1 MKNWIAASALMLSGC
16 TPPTLQ
22 WTHGPEVSEATCTAS
37 CNAHFDEC
45 PRIFADFPERGAVEC
60 PAERDNCLKTC
71 QVHHAAA
78 RPPAALPVAPAS
90 AVPAAP
96 VVAVPSPAPQGAAR
110 AAPSKEARLRELK
123 RLYDEGLVSDD
134 VYRHRQE
141 AILAEP

>member
-1 MKNWIAASALMLSGC
+1 MKNWIAVCVLILSGC

-22 WTHGPEVSEATCTAS
+22 WTHGPEVNEATCTAS

-45 PRIFADFPERGAVEC
+45 PRIFAEFPERGAVEC

-78 RPPAALPVAPAS
+78 RPSAALPVAPA
-90 AVPAAP
+90 AVPVPAAQ
-96 VVAVPSPAPQGAAR
+96 ATQGTPS
-110 AAPSKEARLRELK
+110 APSKEARLRELK
-123 RLYDEGLVSDD
+123 RLYDAGLVSDD

>member
-1 MKNWIAASALMLSGC
+1 MKNLVAAFAVMLSGC
-16 TPPTLQ
+16 TPPTLP
-22 WTHGPEVSEATCTAS
+22 WTQGPEVNEATCTAS
-37 CNAHFDEC
+37 CNAHFEEC
-45 PRIFADFPERGAVEC
+45 PRLFAEFPERGAVEC
-60 PAERDNCLKTC
+60 PAERNNCLRIC

-78 RPPAALPVAPAS
+78 RAVPPVAPAA
-90 AVPAAP
+90 AVAAPAA
-96 VVAVPSPAPQGAAR
+96 APSPPAPQGAAR